1 MVARSEQSIDQGDDM
16 QALMLAAGMG
26 KRLGKF
32 TNNNTKCMVEVAGE
46 KLIDRAIEAVIE
58 AEIKKM
64 IIVVGYKGDAL
75 IDYIK
80 ENYHDSK
87 IEFVF
92 INNKDYAVS
101 NNIYSFYLAKEYV
114 INEDTLLMES
124 DLIYDKSL
132 LKKMVLCKQKNV
144 AAVAK
149 YKSWMDGTVVT
160 CDQQGY
166 ITQFID
172 KAEMNYELLEEY
184 YKTVNI
190 YKLSKEFSRN
200 VYIPFLEAYMR
211 AYGLNSYYETPL
223 KVVAHLA
230 KTRLFAYE
238 LGDMP
243 WYEIDDAQD
252 LDIANVMFSCGKQKY
267 DLVISKFGGYWRY
280 ESMLDFCYLVNPYF
294 PTKKFV
300 QKMQY
305 EFPKLLGA
313 YPSGLNMQNMNAER
327 IFGVDKEH
335 ILVGNGA
342 SELIN
347 AIGETFRGRVAVGVP
362 TFNEYVRCFRNCEII
377 YIDNSR
383 WDYQFNL
390 DEYKKICEEVDMLCV
405 VSPDNPSGTMLT
417 KEQAL
422 ELSMYAKEKGT
433 RLLLDESFI
442 DFAESDKKYT
452 LMNEEILTQYD
463 NLIVIK
469 SIGKSYGVAGLR
481 LGVLASSD
489 KQLLSTIRTNMQI
502 WNINS
507 FAEYYLQ
514 IYNLYAADYASACE
528 KIANERKRM
537 LDRLNLVNGIKAYE
551 SQANYIMIDLGARSS
566 YEFCVECLENHN
578 MLIKDLSSKNFFKG
592 RNFIRVAIKD
602 RRENDIFLKTIEEML
617 Q

>member
-1 MVARSEQSIDQGDDM
+1 M

-32 TNNNTKCMVEVAGE
+32 TNNNTKCMVEVAGK

-64 IIVVGYKGDAL
+64 IIVVGYKGEAL

-80 ENYHDSK
+80 GNYKDSG
-87 IEFVF
+87 IDFVF
-92 INNKDYAVS
+92 INNEDYAVS
-101 NNIYSFYLAKEYV
+101 NNIYSFYLAREYV

-160 CDQQGY
+160 CDRQGY

-172 KAEMNYELLEEY
+172 KSDMNYELLNEY
-184 YKTVNI
+184 YKTVNV
-190 YKLSKEFSRN
+190 YKLSKEFCKN
-200 VYIPFLEAYMR
+200 VYMPFLEAYMS

-230 KTRLFAYE
+230 RTRLFAYE
-238 LGDMP
+238 LGEMP

-347 AIGETFRGRVAVGVP
+347 AISETFRGRVAVGVP

-405 VSPDNPSGTMLT
+405 VSPDNPSGAMLT

-422 ELSMYAKEKGT
+422 ELAMYAKEKGT

-442 DFAESDKKYT
+442 DFAESGKKYT
-452 LMNEEILTQYD
+452 LMNEEILTKYD

-578 MLIKDLSSKNFFKG
+578 MLIKDLSSKNFFRG

>member
-1 MVARSEQSIDQGDDM
+1 M

-32 TNNNTKCMVEVAGE
+32 TNNNTKCMVEVAGK

-64 IIVVGYKGDAL
+64 IIVVGYKGKAL

-80 ENYHDSK
+80 GNYKDSG
-87 IEFVF
+87 IDFVF
-92 INNKDYAVS
+92 INNEDYAVS
-101 NNIYSFYLAKEYV
+101 NNIYSFYLAREYV

-160 CDQQGY
+160 CDRQGY

-172 KAEMNYELLEEY
+172 KSDMNYELLNEY
-184 YKTVNI
+184 YKTVNV
-190 YKLSKEFSRN
+190 YKLSKEFCKN
-200 VYIPFLEAYMR
+200 VYMPFLEAYMS

-230 KTRLFAYE
+230 RTRLFAYE
-238 LGDMP
+238 LGEMP

-335 ILVGNGA
+335 IMVGNGA

-347 AIGETFRGRVAVGVP
+347 ALGETFRGRVAVGVP

-405 VSPDNPSGTMLT
+405 VSPDNPSGAMLT

-422 ELSMYAKEKGT
+422 ELAMYAKEKGT

-452 LMNEEILTQYD
+452 LMNEEILTKYD

-551 SQANYIMIDLGARSS
+551 SQANYIMINLESRSS
-566 YEFCVECLENHN
+566 YEFCVECLEKHN
-578 MLIKDLSSKNFFKG
+578 MLIKDLSSKNFFRG
-592 RNFIRVAIKD
+592 RNFIRVAIKN
-602 RRENDIFLKTIEEML
+602 RKENDVFLKAVEEML

>member
-1 MVARSEQSIDQGDDM
+1 M

-32 TNNNTKCMVEVAGE
+32 TNNNTKCMVEVAGK

-64 IIVVGYKGDAL
+64 IIVVGYKGKAL

-80 ENYHDSK
+80 GNYKDCG
-87 IEFVF
+87 IDFIF
-92 INNKDYAVS
+92 INNEDYAVS
-101 NNIYSFYLAKEYV
+101 NNIYSFYLAREYV

-160 CDQQGY
+160 CDRQGY

-172 KAEMNYELLEEY
+172 KSDMNYELLNEY
-184 YKTVNI
+184 YKTVNV
-190 YKLSKEFSRN
+190 YKLSKEFCKN
-200 VYIPFLEAYMR
+200 VYMPFLEAYMS

-230 KTRLFAYE
+230 RTRLFAYE
-238 LGDMP
+238 LGEMP

-347 AIGETFRGRVAVGVP
+347 ALGETFRGRVAVGVP

-405 VSPDNPSGTMLT
+405 VSPDNPSGAMLT

-422 ELSMYAKEKGT
+422 ELAMYAKEKGT

-452 LMNEEILTQYD
+452 LMNEEILTKYD

-551 SQANYIMIDLGARSS
+551 SQANYIMINLESRSS
-566 YEFCVECLENHN
+566 YEFCVECLEKHN
-578 MLIKDLSSKNFFKG
+578 MLIKDLSSKNFFRG
-592 RNFIRVAIKD
+592 RNFIRVAIKN
-602 RRENDIFLKTIEEML
+602 RKENDVFLKAVEEML